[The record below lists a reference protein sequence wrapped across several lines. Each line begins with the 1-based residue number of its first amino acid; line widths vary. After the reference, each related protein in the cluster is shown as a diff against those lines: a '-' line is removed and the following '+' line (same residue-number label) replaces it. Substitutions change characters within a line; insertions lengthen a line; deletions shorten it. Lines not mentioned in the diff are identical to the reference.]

1 MRQNRSS
8 TYLLILTLASLLIP
22 RCELRAQ
29 KAARAVHW
37 PEGKRVAVSLSFD
50 DARASQM
57 DVGLPLFDKYGVKV
71 TFYVNPRSLDKRLD
85 TWKDAAAK
93 GYEIGNHSTSHP
105 CSGNF
110 SWSSEHALENYTL
123 AMMENE
129 MDSANTDTERI
140 LHVKPTTFAY
150 PCGEKFVG
158 RGLNT
163 KSYVPLVA
171 KRFRAGRG
179 FRDEA
184 ANSPMFCDMAQIFGV
199 DSDGM
204 SFEEMKKAVLAAGK
218 DGAWLVLAGHEIGTP
233 GNQTTEAAVLEQF
246 LKYAKD
252 PANGI
257 WLDTV
262 DNISKFI
269 LAQRDFVKGP

>member
-1 MRQNRSS
+1 ML
-8 TYLLILTLASLLIP
+8 TCACLLAP
-22 RCELRAQ
+22 RCELSAQ
-29 KAARAVHW
+29 NAGHAFRW

-50 DARASQM
+50 DARASQV
-57 DVGLPLFDKYGVKV
+57 DAGVPLFDKYGAKV

-85 TWKDAAAK
+85 GWKDAAAK
-93 GYEIGNHSTSHP
+93 GYEIGNHSSSHP
-105 CSGNF
+105 CTGNF
-110 SWSSEHALENYTL
+110 PWSRNHALEDYTL

-129 MDSANTDTERI
+129 MDTANTDTERL

-158 RGLNT
+158 RGVET

-171 KRFRAGRG
+171 KRFHAGRG

-184 ANSPMFCDMAQIFGV
+184 ANNPLFCDMAQILGV

-204 SFEEMKKAVLAAGK
+204 SFEEMKKAVVVAEK
-218 DGAWLVLAGHEIGTP
+218 DGAWLVLAGHEIGKP

-269 LAQRDFVKGP
+269 LAQRH

>member
-1 MRQNRSS
+1 MTPNKFPKC
-8 TYLLILTLASLLIP
+8 LLILTFVSLLAP
-22 RCELRAQ
+22 RCELSAQNAGRAF
-29 KAARAVHW
+29 HW

-50 DARASQM
+50 DARASQV
-57 DVGLPLFDKYGVKV
+57 DVGVPLFDKHGAKV

-85 TWKDAAAK
+85 GWKDAAAK
-93 GYEIGNHSTSHP
+93 GHEIGNHSTSHP
-105 CSGNF
+105 CTGNF
-110 SWSSEHALENYTL
+110 SWSRDHALEDYTL
-123 AMMENE
+123 AMMGNE
-129 MDSANTDTERI
+129 MDSANTDTERL

-158 RGLNT
+158 RGVET

-171 KRFRAGRG
+171 KRFHAGRG

-184 ANSPMFCDMAQIFGV
+184 ANHPLFCDMAQILGV

-204 SFEEMKKAVLAAGK
+204 TFEEMKKAIVAAEK
-218 DGAWLVLAGHEIGTP
+218 DGAWLVLAGHEIGKP
-233 GNQTTEAAVLEQF
+233 GNQTTDAAVLEQF

-262 DNISKFI
+262 DNIAKFI
-269 LAQRDFVKGP
+269 LEQRH